1 MKRHPAISMLMIWGI
16 CILAFLLLPFVLI
29 GRTLSVWGFLVLC
42 LFIGAFCFGAV
53 SRTLVGQLRAPR
65 VVIQELGFDFG
76 RADMWLTIAS
86 LVAIAVITVELF
98 SGNYLDLSAAWEIRA
113 DRANNLLIGEF
124 SDSSLMF
131 RIAFLLY
138 PVSYAVIIREIV
150 LRKEINLL
158 RLGLLGGLPPLL
170 MSLVMGG
177 RTPLLYG
184 MILAGVAWRTRRML
198 MRRDGNEARRPLTP
212 RMVLYGVL
220 TVVGILTALN
230 YFVVVFLIRSESVGG
245 SEGMF
250 DIVGSIWGVTFEG
263 PLADAMISTIGYGN
277 TYLVFV
283 FAWYLVQGLVMSNTI
298 FTDYAGAPHY
308 GIYGLELLTAIARR
322 ANGDFVSD
330 RFYSLLDLNV
340 LGFLPSAWG
349 SLFVDFKF
357 FGLPFAFLWGFLAA
371 RVYHKCKEGI
381 DVRWFYLAPLV
392 SVGIFFSLINTP
404 LGFGNGLTTHFWV
417 ILTFFLMKARPLGAG
432 APGPVSPSVA

>member
-1 MKRHPAISMLMIWGI
+1 MLMVWGI
-16 CILAFLLLPFVLI
+16 CIFAFLLLPFVLI
-29 GRTLSVWGFLVLC
+29 GRTLSSWGFLVLC
-42 LFIGAFCFGAV
+42 LFIAAFCFGAV
-53 SRTLVGQLRAPR
+53 SRTLVGQLRAPQT
-65 VVIQELGFDFG
+65 VVPRALGFDFG

-86 LVAIAVITVELF
+86 LAAIAVIGVELF

-138 PVSYAVIIREIV
+138 PVSYAVIVREIV

-184 MILAGVAWRTRRML
+184 MILAAIAWRTRRQL
-198 MRRDGNEARRPLTP
+198 MRRDGDEKRRPLTP

-220 TVVGILTALN
+220 AFIGILTALN
-230 YFVVVFLIRSESVGG
+230 YFVVVFLIRSQSVGG
-245 SEGMF
+245 AEGMF

-263 PLADAMISTIGYGN
+263 PLADAMISIIGYGN

-322 ANGDFVSD
+322 TNGDFVSD

-349 SLFVDFKF
+349 SLFVDFKYA
-357 FGLPFAFLWGFLAA
+357 GLLLAFLWGYLAA
-371 RVYHKCKEGI
+371 RVYHKCREGV

-404 LGFGNGLTTHFWV
+404 LGFGNGFTTHFWM

-432 APGPVSPSVA
+432 APGPASPSVA